1 MTAAGDGASH
11 ERARR
16 MNAADQLDDDVAV
29 AVDHIDRRPRD
40 ETTVDAAACLRFIAH
55 ETAIDAKVDAMT
67 RVNARAFAF
76 DELHEAAAD
85 RSTSKESDVQATHA
99 NTRFSA

>member
-11 ERARR
+11 EGARR
-16 MNAADQLDDDVAV
+16 MNTADQLDDHVAV

-40 ETTVDAAACLRFIAH
+40 ETPFDTAALFRVIAH
-55 ETAIDAKVDAMT
+55 ENAIDAKVDTVT
-67 RVNARAFAF
+67 RVNARALAF

-85 RSTSKESDVQATHA
+85 RSTSKESDVQAAHA